1 MDLIEYNKSYKE
13 FNAELKAELSKTANG
28 FVRIGYLLKIARDTN
43 ILYESGYPNVVTYA
57 AAEFDLDKSQVSR
70 FIAINDK
77 FSEGGYSDRIQ
88 EQYEAFG
95 YAKLSMM
102 LNLPDEVNALLTP
115 DLSKADVKAIK
126 DEINEEQKTT
136 DIEIMIEQQEH
147 PEQQEE
153 NMLAKAVK
161 SRLHDA
167 PEMYAELFKVIG
179 QPHTVRDMSEVFC
192 PGESKVD
199 MVRIPGMGRLMVCYK
214 GPDKNIDVVAVR
226 SGEKESCTWQDME
239 DLLIGIMTGDD
250 VAAAWQQAYG
260 ESYPKKTKVAP
271 VQQGKKPEKP
281 KSKVTKATPKNL
293 LLHDVEPSIPKP
305 DPVEPAKEPEKE
317 LEKATDPEEQI
328 EGQDSI
334 ENHKDWMPK
343 PVIDTTYED
352 VTEDTETVQKQPE
365 NAQNEAENAQNEP
378 KTAQS
383 EKKAILDKLYVL
395 RQKVLNDN
403 KADAEVLAGEV
414 LEMIGGWNLEEHNP
428 D

>member
-1 MDLIEYNKSYKE
+1 MALIEYNKSYKE

-28 FVRIGYLLKIARDTN
+28 FVRIGYLLKVARDTN

-95 YAKLSMM
+95 YAKLSLM
-102 LNLPDEVNALLTP
+102 LNLPDEVNALLTA

-126 DEINEEQKTT
+126 DEIDEEQKTS
-136 DIEIMIEQQEH
+136 DIEMIIEQQEH

-161 SRLHDA
+161 SRLQAD
-167 PEMYAELFKVIG
+167 PEMYADLHRVISR
-179 QPHTVRDMSEVFC
+179 PHSARDVAEIFC

-199 MVRIPGMGRLMVCYK
+199 MVRIPGMGRLMVSYK

-226 SGEKESCTWQDME
+226 TGEKETYTWADME
-239 DLLIGIMTGDD
+239 NLLLSIMPGDD

-260 ESYPKKTKVAP
+260 EPYPEKVAP
-271 VQQGKKPEKP
+271 VQPEKKPEKP
-281 KSKVTKATPKNL
+281 KSKVTKAAPKKP

-305 DPVEPAKEPEKE
+305 DPVETPKEPEKE
-317 LEKATDPEEQI
+317 LEKAADQEDQI

-334 ENHKDWMPK
+334 ENHKEWMPET
-343 PVIDTTYED
+343 VIDTTYED

-365 NAQNEAENAQNEP
+365 NAQNEAENTQNEP

-414 LEMIGGWNLEEHNP
+414 LKMIGGWNLEEHYP